1 MHKDGFVILEYI
13 RSSIEI
19 IMSLK
24 IEDLEKDN
32 PCKTQTKEA
41 GVSNTGSQTVS
52 SLGLRDMQRQKA
64 LKAVQDSLPSPTPI
78 KVESQKGN
86 LAPDDPP
93 LDKPTSPGA

>member
-1 MHKDGFVILEYI
+1 MEKVDDESLKREKDKLMHKDGFVILEYI

-32 PCKTQTKEA
+32 PSKAMMTKEA

-52 SLGLRDMQRQKA
+52 SLGLRNMQRQKA
-64 LKAVQDSLPSPTPI
+64 LKAV
-78 KVESQKGN
+78 
-86 LAPDDPP
+86 
-93 LDKPTSPGA
+93 

>member
-1 MHKDGFVILEYI
+1 LEKVDDDSLRKEKDKLMNKDGFVILEYI

-32 PCKTQTKEA
+32 PSKPVTKEA

-52 SLGLRDMQRQKA
+52 SLGLRNMQRQKA
-64 LKAVQDSLPSPTPI
+64 LKA
-78 KVESQKGN
+78 
-86 LAPDDPP
+86 A
-93 LDKPTSPGA
+93 